1 MVAALV
7 GTVYFI
13 TRITR
18 NLDHSDLASTGEGE
32 GLEDFMLVRAA
43 VLVLLY
49 MLLPCT
55 CLNTAAAKGSSARVQ
70 ISMAS

>member
-7 GTVYFI
+7 GTVFFI

-32 GLEDFMLVRAA
+32 GLEDFMLVRSA
-43 VLVLLY
+43 VLVLLCL
-49 MLLPCT
+49 LLPCI
-55 CLNTAAAKGSSARVQ
+55 C
-70 ISMAS
+70 